1 MFHGPASLHR
11 AEAAYAGGHAGDG
24 APPMRWAAGALALA
38 LVAAGLGGPA
48 LEHLLHHAFVV
59 GGFHEALLL
68 DGPLRLVAA
77 GFGRARPRPRA
88 VGPGRRGRRRRR
100 PGWCTAGAWPRLGR
114 CSIAAGRPGGLH
126 RLFRSRWGID
136 AALTRVFV
144 DGTRRIAQRV
154 AGSWEAGLDEAV
166 HRRWP
171 VRLTERMQDL
181 VHRLRADT
189 EELLYNVSYVL
200 ILFGLLLAYM
210 FLGAG

>member
-1 MFHGPASLHR
+1 M
-11 AEAAYAGGHAGDG
+11 
-24 APPMRWAAGALALA
+24 
-38 LVAAGLGGPA
+38 
-48 LEHLLHHAFVV
+48 
-59 GGFHEALLL
+59 
-68 DGPLRLVAA
+68 
-77 GFGRARPRPRA
+77 
-88 VGPGRRGRRRRR
+88 
-100 PGWCTAGAWPRLGR
+100 
-114 CSIAAGRPGGLH
+114 
-126 RLFRSRWGID
+126 
-136 AALTRVFV
+136 FV